1 MVLLQIGLEYAK
13 MLRRIW
19 KKGIDLQKRIAI
31 LGSTGSIGC
40 QTLEVLDETPGLVAC
55 GLAGRDNWQL
65 LAQQAKRYRPAFV
78 ALGENGCADK
88 LASALPEGTE
98 LLTGPG
104 AMCELIRRARPDV
117 ALTAVMGAAGLEP
130 TLAAIEVGCTLAIA
144 NKETLVCAGGLIM
157 PAAKQAGLA
166 VLPVDSEHSGIF
178 QCMLAG
184 RSSEVQR
191 VILTS
196 SGGSLRDLS
205 DAQAHDATPAEAL
218 AHPTW
223 QMGQKITIDSAT
235 LMNKTLE
242 IIEAHWLFGLGAEQ
256 IEVVVHPQS
265 IVHAL
270 VEFCDGSVIAQ
281 LARPDMKGP
290 IAYALGYP
298 DRPERDVEPLD
309 LSSISNLDFRPLS
322 ERGNRA
328 VNLAYEVIRLGGASG
343 AVLNA
348 ANEAAVE
355 AFLAG
360 DIKFG
365 QIVPLVEKTLHQ
377 WVNEQ
382 KTATMKPDNSNIT
395 LKQIRQA
402 DAWAR
407 EKIREL
413 GRLGNRQ

>member
-1 MVLLQIGLEYAK
+1 
-13 MLRRIW
+13 
-19 KKGIDLQKRIAI
+19 
-31 LGSTGSIGC
+31 
-40 QTLEVLDETPGLVAC
+40 
-55 GLAGRDNWQL
+55 
-65 LAQQAKRYRPAFV
+65 
-78 ALGENGCADK
+78 
-88 LASALPEGTE
+88 
-98 LLTGPG
+98 
-104 AMCELIRRARPDV
+104 
-117 ALTAVMGAAGLEP
+117 
-130 TLAAIEVGCTLAIA
+130 
-144 NKETLVCAGGLIM
+144 
-157 PAAKQAGLA
+157 
-166 VLPVDSEHSGIF
+166 
-178 QCMLAG
+178 
-184 RSSEVQR
+184 
-191 VILTS
+191 
-196 SGGSLRDLS
+196 
-205 DAQAHDATPAEAL
+205 
-218 AHPTW
+218 
-223 QMGQKITIDSAT
+223 
-235 LMNKTLE
+235 
-242 IIEAHWLFGLGAEQ
+242 
-256 IEVVVHPQS
+256 
-265 IVHAL
+265 
-270 VEFCDGSVIAQ
+270 
-281 LARPDMKGP
+281 MKGP